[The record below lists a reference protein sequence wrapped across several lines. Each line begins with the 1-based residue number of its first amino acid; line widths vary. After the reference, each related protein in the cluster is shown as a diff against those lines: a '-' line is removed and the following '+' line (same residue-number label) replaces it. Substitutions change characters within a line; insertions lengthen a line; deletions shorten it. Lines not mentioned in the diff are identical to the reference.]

1 MVLEQPHRHAIACL
15 KCVKW
20 TRKSRKC
27 PPLLFV
33 VDFCSL
39 DTGSLMPMLMH
50 PSLALVHRYRCPL
63 PRPTLWRI
71 SWKAG
76 LSTRPQTVTIS
87 DYHNR
92 FDSLTRLPWVCEA
105 TSTNPGTKS
114 PMRTHWSSVLDW
126 EKIFGLDYL
135 ILTHLM
141 VSNISC
147 SVLFYFSLSLS
158 LSILCGVSP
167 WFILLPVMPNMFS
180 HRKETN
186 KSA

>member
-1 MVLEQPHRHAIACL
+1 
-15 KCVKW
+15 
-20 TRKSRKC
+20 
-27 PPLLFV
+27 
-33 VDFCSL
+33 
-39 DTGSLMPMLMH
+39 MPMLMH
-50 PSLALVHRYRCPL
+50 PSLALVHRNRCPL